1 MPSLPTPGDVHVNRP
16 LTNVSIAFMQEERN
30 FVAGRV
36 FPTVPVAKQS
46 DSYYV
51 WERADFHRD
60 EAEEVGPGAAAPI
73 GALRLST
80 DSYNAKVYKFAH
92 LISDQ
97 ERANQDEAVDLDRA
111 KTEDVTRKLL
121 IRRERNWATNYF
133 TTGKWIGST
142 TGADLVGGADF
153 TVWSNYAAS
162 DPVSY
167 IRGQAFH
174 MAKLGVA
181 MKDMKLTLGAEV
193 FQQLLDHPKFIERFE
208 QVQASILNEALM
220 ASVLGIG
227 EVVVPMSVHNSAAEN
242 LAATMAYIHGKSAL
256 LTYSPPAAGLNMPS
270 AGYTFAWT
278 GLTGAQGAGVRMKR
292 FRRDVLDSDQIQGES
307 AWDQKLVS
315 SVLGVFFSAAVA

>member
-1 MPSLPTPGDVHVNRP
+1 MPSLPTAGDVHVNRP
-16 LTNVSIAFMQEERN
+16 LTNIAIAFKQEERN

-46 DSYYV
+46 DAYYV
-51 WERADFHRD
+51 WDRADFHRD
-60 EAEEVGPGAAAPI
+60 EAAEVGPGGAAPI
-73 GALRLST
+73 GGLRLST

-97 ERANQDEAVDLDRA
+97 ERANQDESIDLDRT
-111 KTEDVTRKLL
+111 KTEDVVRKLL
-121 IRRERNWATNYF
+121 IRQERDWATKYF
-133 TTGKWIGST
+133 TTGKWTGST
-142 TGADLVGGADF
+142 TGTDLVGGVDF
-153 TVWSNYAAS
+153 TVWSNYAGS

-167 IRGQAFH
+167 IRGQVFH
-174 MAKLGVA
+174 MAKLGVSP
-181 MKDMKLTLGAEV
+181 KNMKLTLGAEV

-208 QVQASILNEALM
+208 QVQASILNESLM

-227 EVVVPMSVHNSAAEN
+227 EVVVPMSVHNSATEG

-256 LTYSPPAAGLNMPS
+256 LTYSPPAAGLDVPS
-270 AGYTFAWT
+270 AGYTFAWA
-278 GLTGAQGAGVRMKR
+278 GLTGAQGTGLRIKR

-307 AWDQKLVS
+307 AWDHKVVS